1 MPETGSNKYDLR
13 SAAKAARRAIEPK
26 LRAEYNT
33 AICQSIAGLPAVQNA
48 RVVMSYAAL
57 PTELDLD
64 ALHKLL
70 AGRGIKLC
78 WPVCHTPGQMQ
89 AYSPLAGDS
98 WARDNCGIPAPD
110 PARSALIAPWDIDV
124 VLVPCVA
131 FDADKNRL
139 GWSAGYYDRYL
150 PQCQRA
156 VKIAAAYDVQ
166 RVDSIPTDEFD
177 VRMDAVVTERK
188 IYL

>member
-1 MPETGSNKYDLR
+1 MPETGSNKDDLR

-78 WPVCHTPGQMQ
+78 WPVCHTPGQMR

-98 WARDNCGIPAPD
+98 WARDNCGILAPN
-110 PARSALIAPWDIDV
+110 PKCSELVAPEDIDV

-139 GWSAGYYDRYL
+139 GWGAGYYDRYL